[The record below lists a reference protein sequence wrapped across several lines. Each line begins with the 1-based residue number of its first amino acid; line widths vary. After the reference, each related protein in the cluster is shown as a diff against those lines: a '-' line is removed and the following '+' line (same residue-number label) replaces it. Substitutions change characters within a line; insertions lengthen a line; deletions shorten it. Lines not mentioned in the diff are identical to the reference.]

1 MSLVDRESPR
11 LKELKEKLLKFCKE
25 DVEPATLVFHE
36 QLKSMPGSPWVSP
49 PVLEELKA
57 KARTLG
63 LWNVWMPKGYPEG
76 PGLTNFEY
84 AQLAEIMG
92 QYHLASEACNCSAP
106 DTGNMETI
114 AKYGTDAHKEKWLK
128 PLMEGKIRS
137 AFLMTE
143 PAVASSDAT
152 NIQTEIR
159 REGDEY
165 IINGVKWWSSGA
177 MDPRCAVYVVMG
189 KTDTKAQIHKQQS
202 MVLVPSDAPG
212 IKIKRYLTVFGYDDA
227 PHGHAEVELRDVRVP
242 VTNVLLG
249 EGRGFEIA
257 QGRLGPGRIHHCMRA
272 IGVAEA
278 AQELLIKRASER
290 QAFGRKLAEFTSI
303 QQDIAMNRIEIEQA
317 RLMTL
322 YAAAMIDS
330 AGDAH
335 GARQQIAMIKV
346 SVPNAAL
353 RVVDRALQAHGGA
366 GVCQDFLLA
375 QMWAGLRTLRLAD
388 GPDEVHLRTIF
399 GLEAKELLKRHTQ
412 QSKL

>member
-1 MSLVDRESPR
+1 MSLVHRESPR
-11 LKELKEKLLKFCKE
+11 LKELKNKLIRFIEE
-25 DVEPATLVFHE
+25 DVEPGTEVFH
-36 QLKSMPGSPWVSP
+36 QQQKTMPGSPWVSP
-49 PVLEELKA
+49 PILEELKA
-57 KARTLG
+57 KAKTLG

-92 QYHLASEACNCSAP
+92 GCHLASEACNCSAP

-114 AKYGTDAHKEKWLK
+114 AKYGTDAHKEQWLK

-165 IINGVKWWSSGA
+165 VINGTKWWSSGA
-177 MDPRCAVYVVMG
+177 MDPRCKIYVVMG
-189 KTDTKAQIHKQQS
+189 KTDTGADMHKQQS
-202 MVLVPSDAPG
+202 MVLVPADTPG
-212 IKIKRYLTVFGYDDA
+212 VHVKRFLSVFGYDDS

-242 VTNVLLG
+242 VSNVLLG

-278 AQELLIKRASER
+278 AQKLMLKRVTER
-290 QAFGRKLAEFTSI
+290 RAFSRKLVEYHTI
-303 QQDIAMNRIEIEQA
+303 QQDIAENRIEIEQA

-322 YAAAMIDS
+322 YAAAMIDA
-330 AGDAH
+330 AGDAK

-346 SVPNAAL
+346 SVPRMAL
-353 RVVDRALQAHGGA
+353 KVVDRAMQAHGGA
-366 GVCQDFLLA
+366 GVSQDFPLA
-375 QMWAGLRTLRLAD
+375 HMWALLRTLRLAD

-399 GLEAKELLKRHTQ
+399 ALEAKQMMKTLKQ
-412 QSKL
+412 ASKL